1 MFRWKMPDCSPL
13 AHTLRSVVIT
23 QPNRRREGSPT
34 VPGIDEC
41 LLEAMR
47 LPGARGAALVDWT
60 SGLAL
65 GSVGEFPGGDQEA
78 AAAEA
83 AEVAR
88 LTAEQRAFTPDD
100 HGGGPGARAGAAD
113 PPVEDLIISN
123 RDSYHLLRFVP
134 TSFDSSVFLH
144 VWLGRSDGNLA
155 LARIRLGEMAERLV
169 LG

>member
-1 MFRWKMPDCSPL
+1 M
-13 AHTLRSVVIT
+13 
-23 QPNRRREGSPT
+23 
-34 VPGIDEC
+34 PGIDEC

-65 GSVGEFPGGDQEA
+65 GTVGEFPGGDHEA

-83 AEVAR
+83 AELAR
-88 LTAEQRAFTPDD
+88 LAAEQRAFAPEGDGVV
-100 HGGGPGARAGAAD
+100 GGSGGTGAADGFGSGGSGADGLGPDGFGSGDFAGVPAGVD

-123 RDSYHLLRFVP
+123 RDSYHLLRFIRTP
-134 TSFDSSVFLH
+134 FDSGVFLH
-144 VWLGRSDGNLA
+144 VWLGRREGNLA
-155 LARIRLGEMAERLV
+155 LARIRLEEMAGRLV

>member
-1 MFRWKMPDCSPL
+1 M
-13 AHTLRSVVIT
+13 
-23 QPNRRREGSPT
+23 
-34 VPGIDEC
+34 PGIDEC

-65 GSVGEFPGGDQEA
+65 GTVGEFPGGDHEA

-88 LTAEQRAFTPDD
+88 LTTEQRAFTPEGHAA
-100 HGGGPGARAGAAD
+100 HGVGTESGTGAETGAGAGAGTGTGAGAGIAD

-123 RDSYHLLRFVP
+123 RDSYHVLRFVP

-144 VWLGRSDGNLA
+144 VWLGRPDGNLA
-155 LARIRLGEMAERLV
+155 LARIRLGEMAGRLV

>member
-1 MFRWKMPDCSPL
+1 
-13 AHTLRSVVIT
+13 
-23 QPNRRREGSPT
+23 

-65 GSVGEFPGGDQEA
+65 GTVGDAPGGDHETT
-78 AAAEA
+78 AAEA
-83 AEVAR
+83 AELAR
-88 LTAEQRAFTPDD
+88 MAAEHGAFTS
-100 HGGGPGARAGAAD
+100 GADSEG
-113 PPVEDLIISN
+113 PPVEDVIVSN
-123 RDSYHLLRFVP
+123 RDSYHLLRFVD

-144 VWLGRSDGNLA
+144 LWLGREDGNLA
-155 LARIRLGEMAERLV
+155 LARIRLGEMAARLV

>member
-1 MFRWKMPDCSPL
+1 M
-13 AHTLRSVVIT
+13 
-23 QPNRRREGSPT
+23 
-34 VPGIDEC
+34 PGIDEC

-65 GSVGEFPGGDQEA
+65 GSVGEFPGGDHEA

-88 LTAEQRAFTPDD
+88 LTAEQRAFTPDGYD
-100 HGGGPGARAGAAD
+100 RHESADGTAEAGAAGVVD

-123 RDSYHLLRFVP
+123 RDSYHVLRFVP

-144 VWLGRSDGNLA
+144 VWLARPDGNLA
-155 LARIRLGEMAERLV
+155 LARIRLGEMAGRLV